1 MINCLTE
8 KEKEQFGEL
17 YRYVKTEVMNYDSKQ
32 SLPSSFVLGLKGL
45 ATGKVVENKRQKD
58 RANYGYDIVLLAFK
72 LSKNKISYA
81 IRTKDFKSE
90 QQKFHYIRKIVEDEL
105 NNAYLLNKRYEEEK
119 SKVDQ
124 INISNLANNQNAN
137 YIKKTTKVNDKLKD
151 LW

>member
-1 MINCLTE
+1 MTE

-124 INISNLANNQNAN
+124 SNLANNQNAN

>member
-1 MINCLTE
+1 MTE

-32 SLPSSFVLGLKGL
+32 SLPSSFVLCLKGL

>member
-1 MINCLTE
+1 MTE

-58 RANYGYDIVLLAFK
+58 KANYGYDVVLLAFK

-81 IRTKDFKSE
+81 IRTKDFKGE

>member
-1 MINCLTE
+1 MTE

-58 RANYGYDIVLLAFK
+58 RANYGYEIVLLAFK

>member
-1 MINCLTE
+1 MTE

-45 ATGKVVENKRQKD
+45 ATDKVVENKRQKD

>member
-1 MINCLTE
+1 MTE

-124 INISNLANNQNAN
+124 INISNLVNNQNAN

>member
-1 MINCLTE
+1 MTE

-137 YIKKTTKVNDKLKD
+137 YIKKTTKVNDKLKN

>member
-1 MINCLTE
+1 MTE

-124 INISNLANNQNAN
+124 INISNLENNKNAN
-137 YIKKTTKVNDKLKD
+137 YIKKTTKVNEKLKN

>member
-1 MINCLTE
+1 MTE

-119 SKVDQ
+119 NKVDQ

>member
-1 MINCLTE
+1 MTE

-124 INISNLANNQNAN
+124 INISNLANSQNAN

>member
-1 MINCLTE
+1 MTE

>member
-1 MINCLTE
+1 MTK

>member
-1 MINCLTE
+1 MTE

-124 INISNLANNQNAN
+124 INIINLANNQNAN

>member
-1 MINCLTE
+1 MTE

-58 RANYGYDIVLLAFK
+58 KANYGYDVVLLAFK

>member
-1 MINCLTE
+1 MTE

-81 IRTKDFKSE
+81 IRTKDFKNE

>member
-1 MINCLTE
+1 MTE

-124 INISNLANNQNAN
+124 INISNLENNQNAN
-137 YIKKTTKVNDKLKD
+137 YIKKTTKVNNKLKD

>member
-1 MINCLTE
+1 MTE

-124 INISNLANNQNAN
+124 INISNLANNKNAN
-137 YIKKTTKVNDKLKD
+137 YIKKTTKVNEKLKD

>member
-1 MINCLTE
+1 MTE

-151 LW
+151 FW

>member
-1 MINCLTE
+1 MTE

-45 ATGKVVENKRQKD
+45 ATGKVVENKRQKNK
-58 RANYGYDIVLLAFK
+58 ANYGYDVLLAFK

-81 IRTKDFKSE
+81 IRTKDFKGE

-124 INISNLANNQNAN
+124 INISNLENNQNAN

>member
-1 MINCLTE
+1 MTE

-58 RANYGYDIVLLAFK
+58 KANYGYDIVLLAFK

-124 INISNLANNQNAN
+124 INISNLENNKNAN
-137 YIKKTTKVNDKLKD
+137 YIKKTTKVNEKLKD
-151 LW
+151 FW

>member
-1 MINCLTE
+1 MTE

-45 ATGKVVENKRQKD
+45 ATGKVIENKRQKD

-124 INISNLANNQNAN
+124 INISNLENNKNAN
-137 YIKKTTKVNDKLKD
+137 YIKKTTKVNEKLKD

>member
-1 MINCLTE
+1 MTE

-32 SLPSSFVLGLKGL
+32 SLPSSFVLSLKGL

>member
-1 MINCLTE
+1 MTE

-124 INISNLANNQNAN
+124 INISNLENNNAN
-137 YIKKTTKVNDKLKD
+137 YIKKTTKVNEKLKD

>member
-1 MINCLTE
+1 MTE

-58 RANYGYDIVLLAFK
+58 RANYGYDVVLLAFK

-81 IRTKDFKSE
+81 IRTKDFKGE

-124 INISNLANNQNAN
+124 INISNLENNKNAN
-137 YIKKTTKVNDKLKD
+137 YIKKTTKVNEKLKD
-151 LW
+151 FW

>member
-1 MINCLTE
+1 MTE

-58 RANYGYDIVLLAFK
+58 IANYGYDIVLLAFK

>member
-1 MINCLTE
+1 MTE

-45 ATGKVVENKRQKD
+45 ATGKVVENKRQKNK
-58 RANYGYDIVLLAFK
+58 ANYGYDVVLLAFK
-72 LSKNKISYA
+72 LSKNKINYA
-81 IRTKDFKSE
+81 IRTKDFKGE

-124 INISNLANNQNAN
+124 INISNLENNQNAN

>member
-1 MINCLTE
+1 LTE

-58 RANYGYDIVLLAFK
+58 KANYGYDIVLLAFK

>member
-1 MINCLTE
+1 MTE

-45 ATGKVVENKRQKD
+45 ATGKVVENKRQKNK
-58 RANYGYDIVLLAFK
+58 ANYGYDVVLLAFK

-81 IRTKDFKSE
+81 IRTKDFKGE

-124 INISNLANNQNAN
+124 INISNLENNQNAS

>member
-1 MINCLTE
+1 MTE

-58 RANYGYDIVLLAFK
+58 KANYGYDIVLLAFK

-124 INISNLANNQNAN
+124 INISNLENNQNAN

>member
-1 MINCLTE
+1 MTE

-32 SLPSSFVLGLKGL
+32 SLPSPFVLGLKGL

>member
-1 MINCLTE
+1 MTE

-17 YRYVKTEVMNYDSKQ
+17 YRYVKTEVMNYDTKQ

>member
-1 MINCLTE
+1 LTE

-58 RANYGYDIVLLAFK
+58 KANYGYDVVLLAFK

>member
-1 MINCLTE
+1 MTE

-58 RANYGYDIVLLAFK
+58 KANYGYDIVLLAFK

-90 QQKFHYIRKIVEDEL
+90 QQKFYYIRKIVEDEL

>member
-1 MINCLTE
+1 MTE

-58 RANYGYDIVLLAFK
+58 RSNYGYDIVLLAFK

-124 INISNLANNQNAN
+124 INISNLENNKNAN
-137 YIKKTTKVNDKLKD
+137 YIKKTTKVNEKLKD

>member
-1 MINCLTE
+1 MTE

-17 YRYVKTEVMNYDSKQ
+17 YRYAKTEVMNYDSKQ

>member
-1 MINCLTE
+1 MTE

-58 RANYGYDIVLLAFK
+58 KANYGYDIVLLAFK

>member
-1 MINCLTE
+1 MTE
-8 KEKEQFGEL
+8 KEKKQFGEL